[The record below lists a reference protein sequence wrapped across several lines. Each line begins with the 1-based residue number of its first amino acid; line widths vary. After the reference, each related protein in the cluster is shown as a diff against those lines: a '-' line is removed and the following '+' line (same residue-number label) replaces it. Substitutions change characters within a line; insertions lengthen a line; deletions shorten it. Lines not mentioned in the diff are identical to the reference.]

1 MLINNSEKSTYYR
14 LQAALCLFKKIIF
27 LRLHQCGINFVI
39 AICLA
44 WNHVPS
50 DLYIS
55 IIYSFSYIAVFES
68 YCILENGTKFFISEN
83 GMITTEISNFV
94 PLIRNL
100 NSHKYLTVLLV

>member
-1 MLINNSEKSTYYR
+1 MPFLKDN
-14 LQAALCLFKKIIF
+14 F
-27 LRLHQCGINFVI
+27 LRLRQCEISYVT

-68 YCILENGTKFFISEN
+68 YCILENGTKFSISEY

-94 PLIRNL
+94 PFQQIRNS
-100 NSHKYLTVLLV
+100 NSHKYLIVLLV

>member
-1 MLINNSEKSTYYR
+1 
-14 LQAALCLFKKIIF
+14 
-27 LRLHQCGINFVI
+27 
-39 AICLA
+39 LA
-44 WNHVPS
+44 WNYALS
-50 DLYIS
+50 DLDIT

-94 PLIRNL
+94 PFQAVVRNS

>member
-1 MLINNSEKSTYYR
+1 MPFLKDN
-14 LQAALCLFKKIIF
+14 F
-27 LRLHQCGINFVI
+27 LRLHQCGTNYII

-44 WNHVPS
+44 WNHVLS
-50 DLYIS
+50 DLYIT

-94 PLIRNL
+94 PLIRNS

>member
-1 MLINNSEKSTYYR
+1 MPFLKDN
-14 LQAALCLFKKIIF
+14 F
-27 LRLHQCGINFVI
+27 LRLRQCEISYVI
-39 AICLA
+39 AICFA

-50 DLYIS
+50 DLYIT

-83 GMITTEISNFV
+83 GMIITEISNFV

>member
-1 MLINNSEKSTYYR
+1 MLINNSEKSTDYK
-14 LQAALCLFKKIIF
+14 LQAASCLFKKIIF
-27 LRLHQCGINFVI
+27 LRLHQCGISYVI

-50 DLYIS
+50 DLYIT

-68 YCILENGTKFFISEN
+68 YCILENGTKFSISEN

-94 PLIRNL
+94 PLIRNS